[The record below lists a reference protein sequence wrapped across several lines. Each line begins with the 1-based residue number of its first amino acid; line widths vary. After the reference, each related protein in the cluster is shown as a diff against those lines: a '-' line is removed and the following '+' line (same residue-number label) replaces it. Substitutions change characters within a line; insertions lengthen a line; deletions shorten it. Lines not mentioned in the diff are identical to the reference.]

1 VLRGEI
7 SGAAQGV
14 RMDDIHRELSLR
26 VGLTYDEANIRW
38 TASQFPIPQPNPSG
52 EMRIGTGKV
61 PAFAPEDTGRVL
73 ARWKEGRMTL
83 HDFAYRYLQVHPYLR
98 QPANTPIALKVQV
111 ESFALEPYRALLATD
126 RGLDKDPLAMRLIEH
141 RREAILVEHLY
152 EDSIQA
158 HVRT

>member
-1 VLRGEI
+1 
-7 SGAAQGV
+7 
-14 RMDDIHRELSLR
+14 
-26 VGLTYDEANIRW
+26 
-38 TASQFPIPQPNPSG
+38 
-52 EMRIGTGKV
+52 
-61 PAFAPEDTGRVL
+61 
-73 ARWKEGRMTL
+73 RWKEGRMTL
-83 HDFAYRYLQVHPYLR
+83 HDFVYRCLQVHPYLR

-158 HVRT
+158 HVRTTEAQERKFYQANIARFITYPTVRFAAFSRPTKDSADSLAKQLRAGLNLEVAMAADSARFGKATGFT